1 MITLPTIATATSAQ
15 GDLNSSETTDLLH
28 SVKSL
33 PQDFLTELGNRLL
46 TLAKQQGNEAQSAES
61 AEESQQETAPAG
73 QLNALLATFENP
85 GSLDARLTPENIK
98 AGSKSAD
105 DKEQE
110 SAETL
115 NSRDAQTM
123 QALFAML
130 PMTATA
136 TVAQSSPA
144 LTSAAAESLP
154 AAGGEAR
161 RSTLAALSQMLDGTP
176 QQSVSDT
183 LAQSAPQSA
192 GTSTHGRA
200 DLSLQADGASA
211 VTAAPA
217 ASGSAASAPL
227 TLDSGFQQVLSS
239 VGKQTEKS
247 AALTSTDSPALTSTP
262 LSSSAPQL
270 MPQSAS
276 ATANTPSTPMLNAQ
290 LGSDE
295 WQQALSQQIVMFSR
309 NGQQNAELRLHPAD
323 LGAIQISLKLDNDQ
337 AQINMASSHSHVRA
351 ALEAALPQLR
361 TALAESGINLGQSQ
375 VSSDSFAQSQGFQQQ
390 QQEARRDGQHG
401 TFSLSQDDD
410 SEITPIAVPAA
421 LQARILGTG
430 AVDTFA

>member
-1 MITLPTIATATSAQ
+1 MITLPNIVTAASAK
-15 GDLNSSETTDLLH
+15 GELKSSDSAEVLH

-46 TLAKQQGNEAQSAES
+46 TLAKQQGNAAQSAES
-61 AEESQQETAPAG
+61 AEEKEDAPAPKG
-73 QLNALLATFENP
+73 QLDALLTAFDKTEGLNAL
-85 GSLDARLTPENIK
+85 LTPENIK
-98 AGSKSAD
+98 AATKSAD
-105 DKEQE
+105 DKDKA

-115 NSRDAQTM
+115 TSSEAQTM

-130 PMTATA
+130 PTSP
-136 TVAQSSPA
+136 VAQSSV
-144 LTSAAAESLP
+144 SAASVAAESGADTRRGAL
-154 AAGGEAR
+154 AGN
-161 RSTLAALSQMLDGTP
+161 ALSTMSQAL
-176 QQSVSDT
+176 SDS
-183 LAQSAPQSA
+183 LAQSASPSASAPSHAETKASPTQLNAASA
-192 GTSTHGRA
+192 GA
-200 DLSLQADGASA
+200 
-211 VTAAPA
+211 A
-217 ASGSAASAPL
+217 ASTANASAPL
-227 TLDSGFQQVLSS
+227 TLDGSFQQALSNVS
-239 VGKQTEKS
+239 RQDEKS
-247 AALTSTDSPALTSTP
+247 APLTQTDSNALTSAPI
-262 LSSSAPQL
+262 SSSAAPLTMQT
-270 MPQSAS
+270 AS
-276 ATANTPSTPMLNAQ
+276 ATTSTPSTPMLNAQ

-295 WQQALSQQIVMFSR
+295 WQQALSQQIVMFTR

-361 TALAESGINLGQSQ
+361 NALAESGINLGQSQ

-390 QQEARRDGQHG
+390 QQQQEARRDGQHG
-401 TFSLSQDDD
+401 AFSLSQDDD

>member
-1 MITLPTIATATSAQ
+1 MITLPNIVTTASAK
-15 GDLNSSETTDLLH
+15 GDVNSSDSADLLH
-28 SVKSL
+28 SAKSL
-33 PQDFLTELGNRLL
+33 PQGFLTELGNRLL
-46 TLAKQQGNEAQSAES
+46 TLAKQQGNTTQSAES
-61 AEESQQETAPAG
+61 AEESQDASAPTG
-73 QLNALLATFENP
+73 QLNALLTALDKP
-85 GSLDARLTPENIK
+85 GSLEALLTPENIK
-98 AGSKSAD
+98 AATKSAD
-105 DKEQE
+105 DKDKA

-115 NSRDAQTM
+115 TSSDAQTM

-130 PMTATA
+130 PVSP
-136 TVAQSSPA
+136 VAQSSA
-144 LTSAAAESLP
+144 TSVTTATASSGSET
-154 AAGGEAR
+154 R
-161 RSTLAALSQMLDGTP
+161 RSAVSDKVLSTLSQALG
-176 QQSVSDT
+176 SS
-183 LAQSAPQSA
+183 LAQSQPQQASTPA
-192 GTSTHGRA
+192 HAEAKTSQAALTTTGAAASTAATST
-200 DLSLQADGASA
+200 
-211 VTAAPA
+211 
-217 ASGSAASAPL
+217 APL
-227 TLDSGFQQVLSS
+227 TLDSSFQQVLSS
-239 VGKQTEKS
+239 FSKQDEKS
-247 AALTSTDSPALTSTP
+247 ASLTQTDSTALTSAP
-262 LSSSAPQL
+262 LSSSTAPLITQT
-270 MPQSAS
+270 AS
-276 ATANTPSTPMLNAQ
+276 ATTDTPSTPMLNAQ

-361 TALAESGINLGQSQ
+361 TALAENGINLGQSQ
-375 VSSDSFAQSQGFQQQ
+375 VSSDSFAQGQGFQQQ

>member
-1 MITLPTIATATSAQ
+1 MITLPNIVTTASAK
-15 GDLNSSETTDLLH
+15 GDLNSSDSADILH
-28 SVKSL
+28 SAKSL

-46 TLAKQQGNEAQSAES
+46 SLAKQQGNATQSAES
-61 AEESQQETAPAG
+61 AEESQDASAPKE
-73 QLNALLATFENP
+73 QLNALLTAFDKP
-85 GSLDARLTPENIK
+85 GSLDALLTPENIK
-98 AGSKSAD
+98 AATKSAD
-105 DKEQE
+105 DKDKA

-115 NSRDAQTM
+115 TSSDAQTM

-130 PMTATA
+130 PVSP
-136 TVAQSSPA
+136 VAQSSA
-144 LTSAAAESLP
+144 SVAATA
-154 AAGGEAR
+154 
-161 RSTLAALSQMLDGTP
+161 
-176 QQSVSDT
+176 
-183 LAQSAPQSA
+183 
-192 GTSTHGRA
+192 
-200 DLSLQADGASA
+200 
-211 VTAAPA
+211 TAATA
-217 ASGSAASAPL
+217 ASGSETRRSVVSDKVLSTLSQALSSSLTQSQPQQASTPAHAEAKASQAALTATSGATASTAATSTAPL
-227 TLDSGFQQVLSS
+227 TLDSSFQQVLSS
-239 VGKQTEKS
+239 FSKQDEKGAS
-247 AALTSTDSPALTSTP
+247 LTQTDSTALTSAP
-262 LSSSAPQL
+262 LSSSTAPLITQT
-270 MPQSAS
+270 AS
-276 ATANTPSTPMLNAQ
+276 ATTDTPSTPMLNAQ

-361 TALAESGINLGQSQ
+361 TALAENGINLGQSQ

>member
-1 MITLPTIATATSAQ
+1 MITLPNIVTAASAK
-15 GDLNSSETTDLLH
+15 GELKSSDSAEVLH

-46 TLAKQQGNEAQSAES
+46 TLAKQQGNAAQSAES
-61 AEESQQETAPAG
+61 AEEKEDAPAPKG
-73 QLNALLATFENP
+73 QLDALLTAFDKTEGLNAL
-85 GSLDARLTPENIK
+85 LTPENIK
-98 AGSKSAD
+98 AATKSAD
-105 DKEQE
+105 DKDKA

-115 NSRDAQTM
+115 TSSEAQTM

-130 PMTATA
+130 PTSP
-136 TVAQSSPA
+136 VAQSSV
-144 LTSAAAESLP
+144 SAASVAAESGADTRRGAL
-154 AAGGEAR
+154 AGNAL
-161 RSTLAALSQMLDGTP
+161 STLSQALSD
-176 QQSVSDT
+176 S
-183 LAQSAPQSA
+183 LAQSASPS
-192 GTSTHGRA
+192 
-200 DLSLQADGASA
+200 ASA
-211 VTAAPA
+211 PSHAETKASPTQLNA
-217 ASGSAASAPL
+217 ASVGAAASTANASAPL
-227 TLDSGFQQVLSS
+227 TLDGSFQQALSNVS
-239 VGKQTEKS
+239 RQDEKS
-247 AALTSTDSPALTSTP
+247 APLTQTDSNALTSAPI
-262 LSSSAPQL
+262 SSSAAPLTMQT
-270 MPQSAS
+270 AS
-276 ATANTPSTPMLNAQ
+276 ATTSTPSTPMLNAQ

-295 WQQALSQQIVMFSR
+295 WQQALSQQIVMFTR

-361 TALAESGINLGQSQ
+361 NALAESGINLGQSQ

-390 QQEARRDGQHG
+390 QQQQEARRDGQHG
-401 TFSLSQDDD
+401 AFSLSQDDD

>member
-1 MITLPTIATATSAQ
+1 MITLPNIVTTASAK
-15 GDLNSSETTDLLH
+15 GDVNSSDSADLLH
-28 SVKSL
+28 SAKSL
-33 PQDFLTELGNRLL
+33 PQGFLTELGNRLL
-46 TLAKQQGNEAQSAES
+46 TLAKQQGNTTQSAES
-61 AEESQQETAPAG
+61 AEESQDASAPTG
-73 QLNALLATFENP
+73 QLNALLTALDKP
-85 GSLDARLTPENIK
+85 GSLEALLTPENIK
-98 AGSKSAD
+98 AATKSAD
-105 DKEQE
+105 DKDKA

-115 NSRDAQTM
+115 TSSDAQTM

-130 PMTATA
+130 PVSP
-136 TVAQSSPA
+136 VAQSSA
-144 LTSAAAESLP
+144 TSVTTATASSGSETRRSAASDKVL
-154 AAGGEAR
+154 
-161 RSTLAALSQMLDGTP
+161 STLSQALGS
-176 QQSVSDT
+176 S
-183 LAQSAPQSA
+183 LAQSQPQQASTPAHAEAKTSQAPLTATSGA
-192 GTSTHGRA
+192 AASTAATST
-200 DLSLQADGASA
+200 
-211 VTAAPA
+211 
-217 ASGSAASAPL
+217 APL
-227 TLDSGFQQVLSS
+227 TLDSSFQQVLSS
-239 VGKQTEKS
+239 FSKQDEKS
-247 AALTSTDSPALTSTP
+247 ASLTQTDSTALTSAP
-262 LSSSAPQL
+262 LSSSTAPLITQT
-270 MPQSAS
+270 AS
-276 ATANTPSTPMLNAQ
+276 ATTDTPSTPMLNAQ

-361 TALAESGINLGQSQ
+361 TALAENGINLGQSQ
-375 VSSDSFAQSQGFQQQ
+375 VSSDSFAQGQGFQQQ

>member
-1 MITLPTIATATSAQ
+1 MITLPNIVTAASAK
-15 GDLNSSETTDLLH
+15 GELKSSDSAEVLH

-46 TLAKQQGNEAQSAES
+46 TLAKQQGNAAQSAES
-61 AEESQQETAPAG
+61 AEEKEDAPAPKG
-73 QLNALLATFENP
+73 QLDALLTAFDKTEGLNAL
-85 GSLDARLTPENIK
+85 LTPENIK
-98 AGSKSAD
+98 AATKSAD
-105 DKEQE
+105 DKDKA

-115 NSRDAQTM
+115 TSSEAQTM

-130 PMTATA
+130 PTSP
-136 TVAQSSPA
+136 VAQSSV
-144 LTSAAAESLP
+144 SAASVAAESGADTRRGAL
-154 AAGGEAR
+154 AGN
-161 RSTLAALSQMLDGTP
+161 ALSTMSQAL
-176 QQSVSDT
+176 SDS
-183 LAQSAPQSA
+183 LAQSASPSASAPSHAETKASPTQLNAASA
-192 GTSTHGRA
+192 GA
-200 DLSLQADGASA
+200 
-211 VTAAPA
+211 A
-217 ASGSAASAPL
+217 ASTANASAPL
-227 TLDSGFQQVLSS
+227 TLTLDGSFQQALSNVS
-239 VGKQTEKS
+239 RQDEKS
-247 AALTSTDSPALTSTP
+247 APLTQTDSNALTSAPI
-262 LSSSAPQL
+262 SSSAAPLTMQT
-270 MPQSAS
+270 AS
-276 ATANTPSTPMLNAQ
+276 ATTSTPSTPMLNAQ

-295 WQQALSQQIVMFSR
+295 WQQALSQQIVMFTR

-361 TALAESGINLGQSQ
+361 NALAESGINLGQSQ

-390 QQEARRDGQHG
+390 QQQQEARRDGQHG
-401 TFSLSQDDD
+401 AFSLSQDDD